1 MTEVIS
7 FLNPLKLSKA
17 LKESIGDTESAKMLQ
32 DGKLLLF
39 CKDRNQQ
46 KKALGL
52 KSLMGQKVNCLAVG
66 EKKWMRGVITG
77 IPTKVSEEV
86 IKKSISGAS
95 VNEVK

>member
-1 MTEVIS
+1 ME
-7 FLNPLKLSKA
+7 
-17 LKESIGDTESAKMLQ
+17 TESAKMLQ

-39 CKDRNQQ
+39 CKDSNQQ

-77 IPTKVSEEV
+77 IPTNVSEEV